1 MVLRHGTNQVS
12 KAYALQAPL
21 GLLGGMVGSN
31 SVGAAMAQL
40 AIGFGAN
47 SLILK
52 YSRDAE
58 SQADLVGTQILYDS
72 GYDPREM
79 ANFFEKLQ
87 AESGGGGRAAQFF
100 SDHPN
105 PENRIGKVQG
115 EIVKLGGSASN
126 PRMDSSQFQEVK
138 RIVSGAPA
146 PRNTPASNSRGGAT
160 RNGKPD
166 RPSSRLI
173 DFRIE
178 DIQLRHPDNWKEYG
192 QGSAATL
199 APDGGIVSGSLAY
212 GMMISTYEPHD
223 DNGDRRISLTEA
235 TDQLI
240 SELRQSNPQ
249 MRIMRSHESV
259 RVGGRS
265 AMSSELSNQSPAGGR
280 ETDVVVVVAA
290 PDGTFYYFVGVAPQ
304 ADYSIYAN
312 AFDDIITSVRF
323 R

>member
-1 MVLRHGTNQVS
+1 
-12 KAYALQAPL
+12 
-21 GLLGGMVGSN
+21 
-31 SVGAAMAQL
+31 
-40 AIGFGAN
+40 
-47 SLILK
+47 
-52 YSRDAE
+52 
-58 SQADLVGTQILYDS
+58 
-72 GYDPREM
+72 
-79 ANFFEKLQ
+79 
-87 AESGGGGRAAQFF
+87 
-100 SDHPN
+100 
-105 PENRIGKVQG
+105 
-115 EIVKLGGSASN
+115 
-126 PRMDSSQFQEVK
+126 MDSSQFQEAK

-146 PRNTPASNSRGGAT
+146 PRNAPPTNSRGGT

-166 RPSSRLI
+166 RPSARLI
-173 DFRIE
+173 DFQIE

-240 SELRQSNPQ
+240 SDLRQSNPQ

-265 AMSSELSNQSPAGGR
+265 AMSTELSNQSPAGGR